1 MTDRRPAEIGM
12 TLDQIQTPTLIVD
25 LAALETN
32 IATLAKRVE
41 GNPHGVRLTP
51 HAKTHKCVEIARLQI
66 AAGAKGVCC
75 QNVAEAEAMV
85 GGGVTRVLLSNE
97 IVDADKAERLARLAR
112 AASIA
117 VCVDDESQANTLSSA
132 ATKENVTIDILVEI
146 DVGAGRCGVA
156 PGERAVTLAKYIA
169 SKPGLRF
176 AGLQAYHGPAQHF
189 RKPEERAAAIA
200 KAAQLTR
207 DTLALLKASGFA
219 CDVIAGAGTGSFEN
233 ELASGVYNEL
243 QCGSYVFMDVD
254 YGRNQTDKPFANA
267 LFILTTVISAAA
279 PGRAVCDAGLKA
291 LSVDSGLPV
300 VHGQPGVTYAKISD
314 EHGTLEI
321 SADGHVAVGDKLKLI
336 PGHCD
341 PTVNLHDWLIACRD
355 GKVEAVWKVARGW

>member
-1 MTDRRPAEIGM
+1 MTGRRPAEPGM
-12 TLDQIQTPTLIVD
+12 TLDQIQTPALIVD
-25 LAALETN
+25 MAALEAN
-32 IATLAKRVE
+32 IATLAKRVA
-41 GNPHGVRLTP
+41 GNPNDVRLTP
-51 HAKTHKCVEIARLQI
+51 HAKTHKCVEIARMQI

-75 QNVAEAEAMV
+75 QNVAETEAMV
-85 GGGVTRVLLSNE
+85 AGGITRVLLSNE
-97 IVDADKAERLARLAR
+97 IVGTDKAQRLARLAHT
-112 AASIA
+112 ASIA
-117 VCVDDESQANTLSSA
+117 VCVDDESQADTLSGA
-132 ATKENVTIDILVEI
+132 AAKENVTLDILVEI

-156 PGERAVTLAKYIA
+156 PGERAVALARYA
-169 SKPGLRF
+169 TSKPGLRF

-207 DTLALLKASGFA
+207 DTIAQLKAAGLS
-219 CDVIAGAGTGSFEN
+219 CDVVAGAGTGSFEN

-254 YGRNQTDKPFANA
+254 YGRNQTDRPFGNA
-267 LFILTTVISAAA
+267 LFVLTTVISAAA

-291 LSVDSGLPV
+291 LSVDSGLPM
-300 VHGQPGVTYAKISD
+300 VHEQAGVTYAKISD
-314 EHGTLEI
+314 EHGTLDV
-321 SADGHVAVGDKLKLI
+321 SPNGKVVVGDRLKLI

>member
-1 MTDRRPAEIGM
+1 MSNCPAEIGM
-12 TLDQIQTPTLIVD
+12 TLDQIQTPALIVD
-25 LAALETN
+25 LAAMEEN
-32 IATLAKRVE
+32 IAILAKRVAE
-41 GNPHGVRLTP
+41 NKAGVRLMP
-51 HAKTHKCVEIARLQI
+51 HAKTHKCVEIAQLQI

-85 GGGVTRVLLSNE
+85 AGGIKRVLLSNE
-97 IVDADKAERLARLAR
+97 IVGADKSERLARLAR
-112 AASIA
+112 SASIA
-117 VCVDDESQANTLSSA
+117 VCVDHESQVDMLSA
-132 ATKENVTIDILVEI
+132 AATSQSSTLDVLVEI
-146 DVGAGRCGVA
+146 DVGAGRCGVP
-156 PGERAVTLAKYIA
+156 PGERAVALAKYVA
-169 SKPGLRF
+169 SKSGLRF

-189 RKPEERAAAIA
+189 RKPEERTAAIT

-207 DTLALLKASGFA
+207 DTVALFKAAGLA
-219 CDVIAGAGTGSFEN
+219 CEVIAGAGTGSFEN

-291 LSVDSGLPV
+291 SSVDSGLPA
-300 VHGQPGVTYAKISD
+300 VHGRPAVVYAKISD

-321 SADGHVAVGDKLKLI
+321 SGEGRVTVGDRLKLI